1 MKAAA
6 WLIPRGLQSGANLD
20 GGRGMSR
27 PMTKTLTLDDEDCIR
42 NFVRTTLNRDER
54 PILLAV
60 GEQISGRS
68 E

>member
-1 MKAAA
+1 
-6 WLIPRGLQSGANLD
+6 
-20 GGRGMSR
+20 MSR
-27 PMTKTLTLDDEDCIR
+27 PMTKTLILDDEDCIR

-54 PILLAV
+54 HILLAV